1 MSAKTYP
8 ITGVGGKTVQPRRNI
23 NDFAKDSLLAP
34 QWNLFLQALINFQS
48 QGEDTHSPLGY
59 YQVAG
64 V

>member
-1 MSAKTYP
+1 MAAGTYP
-8 ITGVGGKTVQPRRNI
+8 ITGVASRIPHPRRNI
-23 NDFAKDSLLAP
+23 NDFAEDPL

-48 QGEDTHSPLGY
+48 KGEDTHSPLGY

>member
-1 MSAKTYP
+1 MPAKTYP
-8 ITGVGGKTVQPRRNI
+8 ITGVGGKAVQPRRNI
-23 NDFAKDSLLAP
+23 NDFAKDPL

>member
-8 ITGVGGKTVQPRRNI
+8 ITGVGGPAPKPRRNI
-23 NDFAKDSLLAP
+23 NDFAEDPL

-48 QGEDTHSPLGY
+48 QEEDTRSPLGF